1 MFITFEGIEG
11 SGKTTQIARL
21 KARLEAAGRSVLVT
35 REPGGCELGLTLRAI
50 LLSTKTKNLA
60 NQAELFLYLA
70 DRAQHVHEIIRP
82 AQARGQVVLCDRFAD
97 STVAYQG
104 YGRNLDVGLL
114 NTLNDVAVAG
124 AWPQRTILLDLDA
137 EQGLRRALAHN
148 LENDACVNEGRFEA
162 EELDF
167 HSRVRQGYLALAGQ
181 HPRRFAV
188 VDAAKDAAAVAED
201 VWQAVAERLEA

>member
-21 KARLEAAGRSVLVT
+21 KARLEATGRSVLVT
-35 REPGGCELGLTLRAI
+35 REPGGCELGLTLRSI

-114 NTLNDVAVAG
+114 NSLNDVAVAG
-124 AWPQRTILLDLDA
+124 AWPQRTILLDLEA
-137 EQGLRRALAHN
+137 EQGLRRALARN

-162 EELDF
+162 EQLDF

-188 VDAAKDAAAVAED
+188 IDAAKDAAAVAED

>member
-11 SGKTTQIARL
+11 SGKTTQITRL
-21 KARLEAAGRSVLVT
+21 KARLEATGRSVLVT
-35 REPGGCELGLTLRAI
+35 REPGGCELGLTLRSI

-70 DRAQHVHEIIRP
+70 DRAQHVAEIIRP

-137 EQGLRRALAHN
+137 EQGLRRALARN

-188 VDAAKDAAAVAED
+188 INAAKDAAAVAED

>member
-137 EQGLRRALAHN
+137 EQGLRRALARN